1 MLQGKKTYIVAILTA
16 ALTIVYSLGYIN
28 EEVYKALLALL
39 GASGLAAVGAK
50 INRIENKV
58 R

>member
-1 MLQGKKTYIVAILTA
+1 MLKGWKTYIVAALTA
-16 ALTIVYSLGYIN
+16 VVTVTYSLGHIS

-39 GASGLAAVGAK
+39 GASGLATVAAK
-50 INRIENKV
+50 INRIDTKV